1 MERETTHDDISDDLR
16 ARLQDLARVHDVEP
30 GDLRD
35 EHERW
40 ALYDLTMRREAGL
53 SRLFDLLPMEPEA
66 AVVSSVVVQM
76 LERATPDERSAW
88 LERVP
93 ESSRDYALK
102 RKADLEIVD
111 ALCQGSLRSE
121 EVARSVDDWSDWL
134 QRRIT
139 VHVEDVAVLEIMA
152 ERGRT
157 KRVRRQAAEALRD
170 LRP

>member
-1 MERETTHDDISDDLR
+1 VESETTHDDISDDLR

-66 AVVSSVVVQM
+66 A
-76 LERATPDERSAW
+76 
-88 LERVP
+88 
-93 ESSRDYALK
+93 
-102 RKADLEIVD
+102 
-111 ALCQGSLRSE
+111 RSE
-121 EVARSVDDWSDWL
+121 EVASGVDDWSDWL